1 MNTIIDLFVFFL
13 QAVDWWSVGVL
24 TYELL
29 TGASPFTVEGEK
41 NTQQEISRRIL
52 KTTPPIPDGK

>member
-1 MNTIIDLFVFFL
+1 M
-13 QAVDWWSVGVL
+13 L

-41 NTQQEISRRIL
+41 NNQQEISRYLIIL
-52 KTTPPIPDGK
+52 DFVVFQCSIVHITPMD

>member
-1 MNTIIDLFVFFL
+1 MSSLVVCVFL
-13 QAVDWWSVGVL
+13 LIVYLCYQAVDWWGVGVL

-41 NTQQEISRRIL
+41 NNQQEISR
-52 KTTPPIPDGK
+52 